1 MRGSAVRVRHSAPPF
16 YEAVRSPSS
25 LLFCVRLSSFVFPRS
40 MMVRRAMRREMPS
53 VASRR
58 VFCPL
63 PLPFAL
69 RLSPFVLR
77 LSPFALC
84 PSPFALCPSP
94 FKVTTPGRQ
103 NQAFGPNDAVRPAFP
118 FAPAFYRIGNQLH
131 SGSAPRLASGPIFCA
146 WGGGLGEIGG
156 GCGWSKWSFGHL
168 VKIDFGQTEN
178 ATIIIKI

>member
-69 RLSPFVLR
+69 RLSPFALRPLPFALR
-77 LSPFALC
+77 LSKLQRRGGKIKHLGQTMPCGPRFLSRPLFIALVINYIVAVRRGSHLARFFALGAEAWEK
-84 PSPFALCPSP
+84 SEA
-94 FKVTTPGRQ
+94 
-103 NQAFGPNDAVRPAFP
+103 AV
-118 FAPAFYRIGNQLH
+118 GGQ
-131 SGSAPRLASGPIFCA
+131 SGQS
-146 WGGGLGEIGG
+146 
-156 GCGWSKWSFGHL
+156 GHL
-168 VKIDFGQTEN
+168 VIWSKSILDRQKTPL
-178 ATIIIKI
+178 

>member
-40 MMVRRAMRREMPS
+40 MMARRAMRREMPS

-63 PLPFAL
+63 P
-69 RLSPFVLR
+69 
-77 LSPFALC
+77 FALC

-94 FKVTTPGRQ
+94 FALRLSKLQRRGGKIKHLGQTMPC
-103 NQAFGPNDAVRPAFP
+103 GPRFS

-156 GCGWSKWSFGHL
+156 GCGLSCPEKR
-168 VKIDFGQTEN
+168 
-178 ATIIIKI
+178 

>member
-1 MRGSAVRVRHSAPPF
+1 MRGSAVRVRHSAPPPPF

-40 MMVRRAMRREMPS
+40 MMVRRAMRCEMPS

-63 PLPFAL
+63 
-69 RLSPFVLR
+69 
-77 LSPFALC
+77 PFALC

-94 FKVTTPGRQ
+94 FALRLSKLQRRGGKIKHLGQTMPC
-103 NQAFGPNDAVRPAFP
+103 GPRFLSRPLFIALVINYIVAVR
-118 FAPAFYRIGNQLH
+118 R
-131 SGSAPRLASGPIFCA
+131 GSHLARFFCA

>member
-69 RLSPFVLR
+69 RLSPFALR

-84 PSPFALCPSP
+84 PSPFALRPSP
-94 FKVTTPGRQ
+94 FALRLSKLQRRGGKIKHLAQTMPC
-103 NQAFGPNDAVRPAFP
+103 GPRFLSRPLFIALVINYIVAVRRGSHLARF
-118 FAPAFYRIGNQLH
+118 FALGAE
-131 SGSAPRLASGPIFCA
+131 A
-146 WGGGLGEIGG
+146 WEKSEAAVGGQ
-156 GCGWSKWSFGHL
+156 SGHL
-168 VKIDFGQTEN
+168 VIWSKSILDRQKTPL
-178 ATIIIKI
+178 